1 MVNIPKTVSVA
12 TAMFLSQNKNMN
24 LHKREIK
31 QKQKITTR
39 TRFSVTTCITCFY
52 LSLNKR
58 ARSLST
64 LRAVFVN
71 RETPQR
77 QIDKA
82 QLIPEKKKDIPVD
95 VYRRV

>member
-1 MVNIPKTVSVA
+1 MVSIPKTVSVA

-24 LHKREIK
+24 LHKTEIK

-39 TRFSVTTCITCFY
+39 TRFSVTTSFY

-58 ARSLST
+58 TRSLST
-64 LRAVFVN
+64 LRAVVVN

>member
-1 MVNIPKTVSVA
+1 MIVSIPKTVSVA

-24 LHKREIK
+24 LHKTEIK

-39 TRFSVTTCITCFY
+39 TRFSVTTCFY